1 MEDPAITAIIPL
13 YNGGEFIEEALDSVL
28 TQTLPPAKIVVVDDG
43 STDNGPDIVKQMAC
57 QRNIFLIHKQNGGQS
72 SARNLGVAQAR
83 TPLIALLD
91 QDDVWYPHHLE
102 ELVKPFRETRYPE
115 VGWVYS
121 NLDEVDRDGR
131 MVTRS
136 CLDQKPEIQHPKRS
150 LVGCLTTD
158 MFVLPTSSLIS
169 RRAFE
174 AAGGFDE
181 RLVGYEDDDLFL
193 RMFRLGYDNVYI
205 NKALSRWRIFSDSA
219 SHSLRMGRSR
229 MIYLRKLIEMF
240 PPGDFRNLNYVR
252 ELIAPR
258 FCPWLLLE
266 YRAALA
272 NGDRAALLAAIE
284 DLEFLSDFLP
294 RQARLAIRAMLPMMA
309 WRPTSGLAEAMISLN
324 LKLANLRLTKTIV
337 RRILGLPRAGS
348 HGGKASSGSS
358 YRRRPRGCRRGRRA
372 PGGISDRSVSRIG
385 FCRPTATHWSGS
397 RTLRLYH
404 HSM

>member
-1 MEDPAITAIIPL
+1 MEEQAITAIIPL
-13 YNGGEFIEEALDSVL
+13 YNGGEFIEGSLNSVL
-28 TQTLPPAKIVVVDDG
+28 TQTLPPVKIVVVDDG
-43 STDNGPDIVKQMAC
+43 STDTGPDIVRLMAR
-57 QRNIFLIHKQNGGQS
+57 QHNNISLIRKQNGGQS
-72 SARNLGVAQAR
+72 SARNLGVAHAQ

-102 ELVKPFRETRYPE
+102 ELIKPFRETRYPE

-121 NLDEVDRDGR
+121 NVDEIDREGR
-131 MVTRS
+131 LVTRC
-136 CLDQKPEIQHPKRS
+136 CLDQMPEIQHPKRS

-158 MFVLPTSSLIS
+158 MFILPTASLIN

-174 AAGGFDE
+174 TAGGFDE

-193 RMFRLGYDNVYI
+193 RMFRLGYDNVFI
-205 NKALSRWRIFSDSA
+205 NKAFAQWRIFSESA

-266 YRAALA
+266 YRTALA
-272 NGDRAALLAAIE
+272 SGDRRALLAAIE

-294 RQARLAIRAMLPMMA
+294 RQARLTIRAMLPLMA
-309 WRPTSGLAEAMISLN
+309 WRPTSGLAEAMIATN
-324 LKLANLRLTKTIV
+324 LKLANLRLAKTII

-348 HGGKASSGSS
+348 HGSKAS
-358 YRRRPRGCRRGRRA
+358 
-372 PGGISDRSVSRIG
+372 PGTS
-385 FCRPTATHWSGS
+385 
-397 RTLRLYH
+397 
-404 HSM
+404 

>member
-1 MEDPAITAIIPL
+1 MNDTEIAAVIPL
-13 YNGGEFIEEALDSVL
+13 YNGAEFIEEALHSVL
-28 TQTLPPAKIVVVDDG
+28 TQTLPPAKIIVVDDG
-43 STDNGPDIVKQMAC
+43 SSDNGPDIVESMARDHAIC
-57 QRNIFLIHKQNGGQS
+57 LLRKPNGGQS
-72 SARNLGVAQAR
+72 SARNLGIAHAK

-91 QDDVWYPHHLE
+91 QDDIWYPHHLE

-115 VGWVYS
+115 IGWVYS
-121 NLDEVDRDGR
+121 NLDEIDRRGR

-136 CLDQKPEIQHPKRS
+136 CLDQKPEIEHPKRS

-181 RLVGYEDDDLFL
+181 RLIGYEDDDLFL

-205 NKALSRWRIFSDSA
+205 RSGLARWRIFSGSA
-219 SHSLRMGRSR
+219 SYSPRMGRSR

-240 PPGDFRNLNYVR
+240 PPGDFRNINYVR

-272 NGDRAALLAAIE
+272 SGDRGLVHEAIE
-284 DLEFLSDFLP
+284 NLEFLSDFLP
-294 RQARLAIRAMLPMMA
+294 RQARLAFHAMLPMMA
-309 WRPTSGLAEAMISLN
+309 WRPTSRLAETVISTN
-324 LKLANLRLTKTIV
+324 MKLANLRLTKTIV
-337 RRILGLPRAGS
+337 RRVLGLPRAGS
-348 HGGKASSGSS
+348 HGRKSGSDPS
-358 YRRRPRGCRRGRRA
+358 
-372 PGGISDRSVSRIG
+372 
-385 FCRPTATHWSGS
+385 
-397 RTLRLYH
+397 
-404 HSM
+404 

>member
-1 MEDPAITAIIPL
+1 MEDPAITAIVPL
-13 YNGGEFIEEALDSVL
+13 YNGAEFIEEALNSAL
-28 TQTLPPAKIVVVDDG
+28 TQTLPLVKVVVVDDG
-43 STDNGPDIVKQMAC
+43 STDSGADIVKLMAR
-57 QRNIFLIHKQNGGQS
+57 QHNNISLICKQNGGQS
-72 SARNLGVAQAR
+72 SARNLGVAHAQ

-131 MVTRS
+131 MVTRC

-158 MFVLPTSSLIS
+158 MFVLPTSSLIN

-174 AAGGFDE
+174 SAGGFDE

-219 SHSLRMGRSR
+219 SHSLSMGRSR

-266 YRAALA
+266 YRTALA
-272 NGDRAALLAAIE
+272 SGDRKALLASIE
-284 DLEFLSDFLP
+284 DLEFLAAFLP
-294 RQARLAIRAMLPMMA
+294 RQARLTIRAMLPMMA
-309 WRPTSGLAEAMISLN
+309 WRPTSGLAEAMISTN
-324 LKLANLRLTKTIV
+324 LKLANLRLAKTII

-348 HGGKASSGSS
+348 HGKASTGSS
-358 YRRRPRGCRRGRRA
+358 
-372 PGGISDRSVSRIG
+372 
-385 FCRPTATHWSGS
+385 
-397 RTLRLYH
+397 
-404 HSM
+404 